1 MIVPNQ
7 GLHRGLPLNFSSCA
21 ISGHALPV
29 LNKCSY
35 TVVMKDAIVR
45 ARIDADLKANAAR
58 VLAACGLE
66 LSDAIRLYLQ
76 QVVAHRRIPFEIR
89 SAASEPSMAEL
100 QVLKRKS
107 QERDHRIARSVDVS
121 KGQMLLL
128 KPGRIRGAKVRWPKA
143 SLV

>member
-1 MIVPNQ
+1 
-7 GLHRGLPLNFSSCA
+7 
-21 ISGHALPV
+21 
-29 LNKCSY
+29 
-35 TVVMKDAIVR
+35 MKDSIVR

-76 QVVAHRRIPFEIR
+76 QVVAHQGVPFEIR
-89 SAASEPSMAEL
+89 SAEREPSLAQL
-100 QVLKRKS
+100 QLLKRRS
-107 QERDHRIARSVDVS
+107 QERDHRIAKSVDVS

-128 KPGRIRGAKVRWPKA
+128 KPKRLRGAKVRWPKG